1 MTDKEF
7 IEMVRRAREEEVRF
21 FSNLAKPERE
31 RWVVQ
36 QFLKNLSILV
46 LEGDLFS
53 PPQSDSIDVVFHDA
67 NFQVKELT
75 EKNCR
80 RSSEVRE
87 ALERAKKATQPM
99 ELYKTLVAQDIELV
113 DAYTFIRQFALNP
126 RYSEASRSKLDL
138 LIYVTRTYAGLDR
151 SAQPTDLAT
160 LGWRSIS
167 CLYGLHSYVLVAA
180 NDAPAFLKDRHN
192 GS

>member
-7 IEMVRRAREEEVRF
+7 IEMARRAREEEVRF

-36 QFLKNLSILV
+36 EFLKNLSILV
-46 LEGDLFS
+46 SNGDLLS
-53 PPQSDSIDVVFHDA
+53 PPQSDSIDVVFRDA

-80 RSSEVRE
+80 RSTEVRE
-87 ALERAKKATQPM
+87 ALQRAEKATQPM
-99 ELYKTLVAQDIELV
+99 ELYGTLVAQGIELE
-113 DAYTFIRQFALNP
+113 DAYSSIRQFALDP
-126 RYSEASRSKLDL
+126 RYSASRSKLDL
-138 LIYVTRTYAGLDR
+138 LIYVTRPYAGLDR
-151 SAQPTDLAT
+151 SAQPRDLAT

-167 CLYGLHSYVLVAA
+167 CLYGRRTLTS
-180 NDAPAFLKDRHN
+180 
-192 GS
+192 